1 MKTAR
6 DPRHQARRLA
16 AGRIYSKIC
25 PKDSSNL
32 YSSSEEDLIST
43 LKETLEIENYDQY
56 LFESITG
63 SVFASMEN
71 LKAQIN
77 RNSRDWS
84 IDKMYKM
91 DLAVLLMAVS
101 ELNRAQTPQKVII
114 DEAVELAKEFCEQDS
129 PKFIN
134 GILAGVTKENESA
147 KS

>member
-1 MKTAR
+1 M
-6 DPRHQARRLA
+6 
-16 AGRIYSKIC
+16 
-25 PKDSSNL
+25 
-32 YSSSEEDLIST
+32 IST